1 MSEKV
6 TGGISVDRENI
17 FPIIKKW
24 LYSEKDIFLREI
36 VSNATDA
43 ITKLKRLQSLGE
55 SKATTDAYRIDVR
68 LDKVAKTLTV
78 EDNGIG
84 MTADELKQYICSI
97 ALSGAVDFINKYE
110 SSEDS
115 AKGGIIGHFGLGF
128 YSAFMVSEQVEI
140 ETRSHTGAPA
150 VHWVCTADGDYEME
164 VGEREAVGTE
174 VILHIEEGEEEYL
187 DAAKIRA
194 MLDKYCAFMPVP
206 IYFDAGEEKKEDAEQ
221 TPINDVSPLWQRPAS
236 ECTDEEY
243 KDFYTKVFHDYR
255 EPLFQIHINADF
267 PLNFRG
273 ILYFPRITNQYES
286 IEGQVKLYYNQ
297 VFVADNIKEVIPEYL
312 LMLKGVLDCP
322 ELPLNVSRS
331 YLQTN
336 SYVAKVSAH
345 IVKKVAD
352 KLISLSKNERERY
365 EAVWND
371 IKTFV
376 EYAAIRDKKFRDRVK
391 DHFLLHL
398 TNGSYKTIDEYLAD
412 AKDTNENTI
421 YYTTD
426 KAAQAQYVALFEA
439 RGIAVC
445 EFDSLLDTQFATS
458 EEAARTNVKFLRV
471 DADLGALTG
480 DKDETEAEKALIE
493 LFCKVSGNDKLN
505 VKQHALQN
513 SDVPVIISVSEESR
527 RMDDMMKM
535 YRMANGEE
543 GAFSMPLDTTL
554 ILNST
559 APLLARLSALLNE
572 DSTKAEAL
580 AAHLYRLALLS
591 HRKLSAEEMSSFLS
605 ESYRLLDD
613 LTK

>member
-68 LDKVAKTLTV
+68 LDKVAKTLSV

-221 TPINDVSPLWQRPAS
+221 APINDVSPLCR
-236 ECTDEEY
+236 
-243 KDFYTKVFHDYR
+243 
-255 EPLFQIHINADF
+255 
-267 PLNFRG
+267 
-273 ILYFPRITNQYES
+273 
-286 IEGQVKLYYNQ
+286 
-297 VFVADNIKEVIPEYL
+297 
-312 LMLKGVLDCP
+312 
-322 ELPLNVSRS
+322 
-331 YLQTN
+331 
-336 SYVAKVSAH
+336 
-345 IVKKVAD
+345 
-352 KLISLSKNERERY
+352 
-365 EAVWND
+365 
-371 IKTFV
+371 
-376 EYAAIRDKKFRDRVK
+376 
-391 DHFLLHL
+391 
-398 TNGSYKTIDEYLAD
+398 
-412 AKDTNENTI
+412 
-421 YYTTD
+421 
-426 KAAQAQYVALFEA
+426 
-439 RGIAVC
+439 
-445 EFDSLLDTQFATS
+445 
-458 EEAARTNVKFLRV
+458 
-471 DADLGALTG
+471 
-480 DKDETEAEKALIE
+480 
-493 LFCKVSGNDKLN
+493 
-505 VKQHALQN
+505 
-513 SDVPVIISVSEESR
+513 ESR
-527 RMDDMMKM
+527 RIPQ
-535 YRMANGEE
+535 R
-543 GAFSMPLDTTL
+543 S
-554 ILNST
+554 
-559 APLLARLSALLNE
+559 
-572 DSTKAEAL
+572 
-580 AAHLYRLALLS
+580 
-591 HRKLSAEEMSSFLS
+591 
-605 ESYRLLDD
+605 
-613 LTK
+613 